1 MGGLDGIVASDIV
14 ERWRDLGPT
23 LWLTAAGAAAVWFAL
38 LGVLAAATNPREV
51 DPGPSTLELGGPE
64 PPAVVDLLA
73 NDWRL
78 THQAIPATLLDLA
91 GRKHLA
97 IDQYGERIVVRV
109 RAHPPAGAAPLTPYE
124 AMVLDHLRGLADD
137 TADGA
142 IPAEA
147 LTTGPDEE
155 SKSWWK
161 RFNSA
166 VVVDAR
172 ARGLSRARWSQGA
185 RVLLS
190 ATALVVAVAAGVAIT
205 TLPDDPDSTEDDD
218 PLGAALGL
226 GVVTWGGL
234 LAIVQAMAQERDTRP
249 GREVAAR
256 WLGLR
261 EMLAEDHLFAE
272 QSPAGV
278 AIWDRHIAYGA
289 ALGVARGA
297 VAALP
302 LGAESDDEAWSAES
316 GTWRVVQIRYP
327 QRVPPGYGQHPL
339 KVAALGL
346 LQGAVAGA
354 VLWFS
359 PDGLEAARDAYR
371 DAADKEI
378 PTALGT
384 GLAVV
389 LAAAFA
395 VAAIAA
401 LRAAWMLFSGVSDL
415 ISGRDLIEGR
425 VLRHRLRYVAV
436 DDGTRK
442 RLRAWLLRTPPVAA
456 QGSTVRA
463 LVSPRLQHVREFQLT
478 P

>member
-1 MGGLDGIVASDIV
+1 MVASDIV
-14 ERWRDLGPT
+14 ERWRDLGPVV
-23 LWLTAAGAAAVWFAL
+23 WLTAAGAAALWFAL

-51 DPGPSTLELGGPE
+51 DPGPETLELGGPE

-78 THQAIPATLLDLA
+78 SHQAIPATLLDLA
-91 GRKHLA
+91 ARKHLA
-97 IDQYGERIVVRV
+97 IDQYGERTMVRV
-109 RAHPPAGAAPLTPYE
+109 LAHPPTGAGAAPLTPYE
-124 AMVLDHLRGLADD
+124 NMVLDHLRGLARH
-137 TADGA
+137 TGDGT

-147 LTTGPDEE
+147 LTTGPDEQ

-161 RFNSA
+161 RFRDA
-166 VVVDAR
+166 VVDDAR
-172 ARGLSRARWSQGA
+172 ARGLSRPRWSQGA
-185 RVLLS
+185 RALLA
-190 ATALVVAVAAGVAIT
+190 ATALGVAVAAGLAIT

-218 PLGAALGL
+218 PLGAAIGL

-272 QSPAGV
+272 QPPAGV

-289 ALGVARGA
+289 VLGVAHGA

-302 LGAESDDEAWSAES
+302 LGAERDDEAWSPV
-316 GTWRVVQIRYP
+316 GGRWRVVKIRYP
-327 QRVPPGYGQHPL
+327 ERIPPGYGRHPL

-346 LQGAVAGA
+346 LQVAGA
-354 VLWFS
+354 GFVLRLS
-359 PDGLEAARDAYR
+359 PDWFGSLRDVIE
-371 DAADKEI
+371 DTQDQEI
-378 PTALGT
+378 PASLGL
-384 GLAVV
+384 GLSVV
-389 LAAAFA
+389 LGVLLA
-395 VAAIAA
+395 VAAVVT
-401 LRAAWMLFSGVSDL
+401 LRGAWMLFNGAADL
-415 ISGRDLIEGR
+415 ISGRNTVEGR
-425 VLRHRLRYVAV
+425 VLRHRARYVAV
-436 DDGTRK
+436 DDGTRD
-442 RLRAWLLRTPPVAA
+442 RVRAWLLPAPPVAA

-463 LVSPRLQHVREFQLT
+463 RVSPRLQHVDDFELT